1 MSTDPKRQAAPSA
14 DELELRE
21 LVDGRPVIP
30 ITRVEGVIFDM
41 DGVVTDT
48 AKVHAGAWKQ
58 MFDEYLRQR
67 AEGTDEGFVPFDAG
81 RDYLLYVDG
90 KSRYDGARSFLES
103 RRISLPFGSSQ
114 DPPEA
119 QTVSGLANRKDKYF
133 MKQLE
138 SGGADAYASTIHLVS
153 GLQQKGLRIAIISAS
168 RNMRE
173 VLHAADVADLFDEKV
188 DGRDAAELGL
198 RGKPDPAVFLEAAK
212 RLGVDP
218 TRAVVVEDALAGVEA
233 ARRGGF
239 GLVIGVDRV
248 GQAEALRGAGADVV
262 VQDLAEV
269 TISEEI

>member
-1 MSTDPKRQAAPSA
+1 MSSDQKPQPEGSG
-14 DELELRE
+14 DELELRR
-21 LVDGRPVIP
+21 LVDGQAVIP
-30 ITRVEGVIFDM
+30 IGRVDGVIFDM

-67 AEGTDEGFVPFDAG
+67 TEGTDEAFVPFDSG
-81 RDYLLYVDG
+81 KDYLLYVDG
-90 KSRYDGARSFLES
+90 KSRYDGARAFLDS
-103 RRISLPFGSSQ
+103 RHISLPFGTPQ

-138 SGGADAYASTIHLVS
+138 TGGADAYTSTIRLVS
-153 GLQQKGLRIAIISAS
+153 ELQKRGLGIAIISAS
-168 RNMRE
+168 RNMKE

-212 RLGVDP
+212 RLGVHP
-218 TRAVVVEDALAGVEA
+218 SRAVVVEDALAGVEA

-248 GQAEALRGAGADVV
+248 GQAEALRNAGADVV
-262 VQDLAEV
+262 VKDLAEV